1 MAVRRADPPRPGNRE
16 PFRLRSVPRDEHV
29 DALLRPQVPQQRR
42 PERGQPVLA
51 ALDGGP
57 QIGLEAGARVFSRTH
72 RDPIEQ
78 AVQLVLQHGLQG
90 VHLRT
95 SRGPTY

>member
-1 MAVRRADPPRPGNRE
+1 MPDGAPTEADVLALFERARPLG
-16 PFRLRSVPRDEHV
+16 V
-29 DALLRPQVPQQRR
+29 AIQQRR

-57 QIGLEAGARVFSRTH
+57 QIGLEAGGRVFSRTH

-78 AVQLVLQHGLQG
+78 AVQLVLQHRLQG

-95 SRGPTY
+95 SRGPIY